1 MGFQDHMIYIILTS
15 VDNSKK
21 CPKWLEV
28 YLSFKNNYKGM
39 WEEEALWMI
48 FMDLKNFSI
57 MNIYFLKN
65 KTIKNQMLYF
75 IT

>member
-1 MGFQDHMIYIILTS
+1 
-15 VDNSKK
+15 
-21 CPKWLEV
+21 
-28 YLSFKNNYKGM
+28 M